1 MLTTITL
8 ISDTHCKTWE
18 EVHPEIKRK
27 VLESDYAIHCG
38 DYVRKNVLDGFV
50 SNSNNPIVVHGNSDP
65 IEIRKLIPYTQTL
78 KINNINIGII
88 HPAWGKEE
96 FDFKELLSDFPEE
109 INTYRGFIPVQA
121 FGTTINYFLRA
132 ADSSGRV
139 ESNPIAGH
147 HSFYAVPTDAC
158 NNWEIGDMDNSGQLD
173 IYDILLVSMFI
184 VIQL

>member
-109 INTYRGFIPVQA
+109 KLDAIFFGHTHEPINEIIDNVLFVNPGQA
-121 FGTTINYFLRA
+121 YSSFLVPGTIAIITINEKNI
-132 ADSSGRV
+132 S
-139 ESNPIAGH
+139 
-147 HSFYAVPTDAC
+147 C
-158 NNWEIGDMDNSGQLD
+158 EIKEISPAL
-173 IYDILLVSMFI
+173 
-184 VIQL
+184 